1 MGIRVADDCMDCM
14 DGESETAAQ
23 RARRTPACMHREVCD
38 GSALSSP
45 NISPYANLSL
55 TSRIHPGVERP
66 LNLAWRP
73 YGPKAKGE
81 ESRRPN
87 EIENQNRPTC
97 GGWTSAIQHPT
108 FGAVSRSTVLAHH
121 ASPSGIKPYLTSPG
135 KLVKRISLWIMFRSS
150 GSSVLRLPSR
160 WLFLVDAGTKTPR
173 T

>member
-1 MGIRVADDCMDCM
+1 
-14 DGESETAAQ
+14 
-23 RARRTPACMHREVCD
+23 MHREVCD

-87 EIENQNRPTC
+87 EIENQNAPHVVVGPVQFSIR
-97 GGWTSAIQHPT
+97 H
-108 FGAVSRSTVLAHH
+108 LA
-121 ASPSGIKPYLTSPG
+121 PSHG
-135 KLVKRISLWIMFRSS
+135 
-150 GSSVLRLPSR
+150 LPC
-160 WLFLVDAGTKTPR
+160 
-173 T
+173 